1 MDEANTQVAA
11 PASVLTAG
19 VDLAAEPKKTALA
32 IVEWSASSARLVS
45 LAVGVDDGAIVDAA
59 EQVDSMGIDCAF
71 GWPDDFVAFVSAHAQ
86 GNRVDLSNDAGMA
99 WRRRL
104 AYRETDREVHRRM
117 GRWPLS
123 VATDRLGLTAMH
135 CAALLDAIGDRI
147 GVVDRSGAGKV
158 AEVYPGASLRVWGL
172 LVQKYRVDR
181 EARELLLAGLLAE
194 APWLDLGPHADELL
208 RTDDALDALLAALTA
223 RAHLVGQTFPVP
235 EEHRAQATREGWI
248 ALPSGPLSALLGGS
262 TI

>member
-1 MDEANTQVAA
+1 MENAIAPDVA
-11 PASVLTAG
+11 PRSVLTAG

-32 IVEWSASSARLVS
+32 IVDWSARGARLVS
-45 LAVGVDDGAIVDAA
+45 LAVGVDDAAIVDAA

-71 GWPDDFVAFVSAHAQ
+71 GWPDDFVAFVSGHAQ
-86 GNRVDLSNDAGMA
+86 SNRVDLSNDEGMA

-147 GVVDRSGAGKV
+147 GSVDRSGAGKV
-158 AEVYPGASLRVWGL
+158 AEVYPGASLRIWGL
-172 LVQKYRVDR
+172 LVPKYRVDR
-181 EARELLLAGLLAE
+181 DARERLLQGLTAE
-194 APWLDLGPHADELL
+194 APWLDLGPHIDELL
-208 RTDDALDALLAALTA
+208 RTDDALDALLAALTT

-235 EEHRAQATREGWI
+235 EEHRAQAAREGWI
-248 ALPSGPLSALLGGS
+248 ALPSGPLSALLDGLAP
-262 TI
+262 

>member
-1 MDEANTQVAA
+1 MDEANLRAA
-11 PASVLTAG
+11 TPRIVLTAG

-32 IVEWSASSARLVS
+32 IVEWSANSARLVS
-45 LAVGVDDGAIVDAA
+45 LAVGVDDGTIVDAA

-86 GNRVDLSNDAGMA
+86 GARVDLSNDEGMA

-147 GVVDRSGAGKV
+147 GVVDRSGTGTV
-158 AEVYPGASLRVWGL
+158 AEVYPGASLRIWGL
-172 LVQKYRVDR
+172 LVPKYRVDR
-181 EARELLLAGLLAE
+181 DARERLLEGLIAE
-194 APWLDLGPHADELL
+194 APWLDLGPHTDELL

-223 RAHLVGQTFPVP
+223 RAHLMGQTFPVR
-235 EEHRAQATREGWI
+235 EEHRARATREGWI
-248 ALPSGPLSALLGGS
+248 ALPSGPLSALLGGATS
-262 TI
+262 